1 MPGLSAGGSVAAV
14 AGGGIAV
21 GVVARTGR
29 AVVVI
34 VRGTRDVPGFAVRRE
49 IELAGAGL
57 PAQPYHAAAGLDLAA
72 AGMLIGQAKRGAA
85 ETAAAGL
92 RALVASLPAPPSVS
106 GVAVAVKAVATP
118 DSVEDVLRS
127 HAWMHAAEG
136 VLYREAVL
144 AAARQCGWTAYAVD
158 VSMLPAADQILA
170 ALGRAAGRPW
180 RRAEKDAA
188 RAALTLA
195 R

>member
-1 MPGLSAGGSVAAV
+1 M

-29 AVVVI
+29 AVVVML
-34 VRGTRDVPGFAVRRE
+34 RGTRDAPGFAARRE

-57 PAQPYHAAAGLDLAA
+57 PVQPYHVAAGLDLAA
-72 AGMLIGQAKRGAA
+72 AGKLVGEAERGAA

-92 RALVASLPAPPSVS
+92 RALMASLPASPRVS
-106 GVAVAVKAVATP
+106 GVAVAVKAVAIP
-118 DSVEDVLRS
+118 DSVGEVLRS

-144 AAARQCGWTAYAVD
+144 AAARQCGWAAYAVD
-158 VSMLPAADQILA
+158 VSALPAADQVLA
-170 ALGRAAGRPW
+170 MLGRAAGRPW

-188 RAALTLA
+188 RAALTLL

>member
-1 MPGLSAGGSVAAV
+1 M

-29 AVVVI
+29 AVVVMLQ
-34 VRGTRDVPGFAVRRE
+34 GTRDAPGFAARRE
-49 IELAGAGL
+49 IELTGAGL
-57 PAQPYHAAAGLDLAA
+57 PAQPYHAAAGLDRAA
-72 AGMLIGQAKRGAA
+72 AGKLIGQAERGAA

-92 RALVASLPAPPSVS
+92 RDLMASLPVPPCVS
-106 GVAVAVKAVATP
+106 GVAVAVKAVAIP

-170 ALGRAAGRPW
+170 TLGRAAGRPW

-188 RAALTLA
+188 RAALTLLS
-195 R
+195 